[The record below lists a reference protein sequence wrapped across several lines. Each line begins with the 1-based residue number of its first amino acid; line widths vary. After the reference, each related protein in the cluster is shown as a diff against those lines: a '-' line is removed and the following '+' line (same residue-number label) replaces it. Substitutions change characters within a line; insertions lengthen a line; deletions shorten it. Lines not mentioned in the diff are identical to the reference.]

1 MNPVSLLPPPVRA
14 PIDAP
19 NAVELTPKELFDLA
33 AGVTGSYYTG
43 EPLLESASP
52 EEVVMGV
59 IANFSG
65 DPNITAYE
73 RGVLMHMVIE
83 MKADG
88 GISMDEAR
96 SFANRVE
103 GMTRGL
109 ENFEPH

>member
-1 MNPVSLLPPPVRA
+1 MIPGSFPPLPVRTDLGA
-14 PIDAP
+14 SGVP
-19 NAVELTPKELFDLA
+19 ELTPDELFNHA
-33 AGVTGSYYTG
+33 ARITGSRHVG
-43 EPLLESASP
+43 EPLAENLSP

-73 RGVLMHMVIE
+73 RGVLLHLVVE
-83 MKADG
+83 MKSDN

-103 GMTRGL
+103 AMTRGVS
-109 ENFEPH
+109 NFEPP